1 MMHILIGRDG
11 TINRRKPQGFI
22 ASWDEFE
29 FLPGA
34 PEALRMLA
42 AFGCTVIVVSNQA
55 AVGKGLMT
63 ATALGNLTRRFR
75 CEVESAGGRIDAVY
89 YCTHRREDGCPCRKP
104 NPGLLWEAQ
113 RDYKL
118 VLQDTFLIG
127 DSEIDACAARA
138 ARCRFIRLAT
148 AEIGPAERG
157 RQHALAEVP
166 DLLSAVRYILQHSMA
181 PAAAAWSDGAA
192 WA

>member
-1 MMHILIGRDG
+1 MGLLTGASPRDSL
-11 TINRRKPQGFI
+11 R
-22 ASWDEFE
+22 
-29 FLPGA
+29 PGMNLNSC
-34 PEALRMLA
+34 PGVREALRILA
-42 AFGCTVIVVSNQA
+42 PIGCAVIVVSNQA

-63 ATALGNLTRRFR
+63 VIALENLTRRFR
-75 CEVESAGGRIDAVY
+75 GEVEGAGGRIDAAY

-104 NPGLLWEAQ
+104 NPGLLWEVQ

-181 PAAAAWSDGAA
+181 PAAAAWPDGAA